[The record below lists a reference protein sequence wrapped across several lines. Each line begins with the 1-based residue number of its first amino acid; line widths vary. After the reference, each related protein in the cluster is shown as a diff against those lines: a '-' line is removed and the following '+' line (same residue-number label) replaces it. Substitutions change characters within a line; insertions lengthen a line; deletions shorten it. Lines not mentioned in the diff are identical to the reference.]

1 MIVLAVDDE
10 RDVTES
16 IAESLKLKG
25 HEVLCAESADSAMK
39 ILQNRFQSR
48 EPVSVILSDLLMP
61 DISGEAFFTMV
72 RQDSHLSNIPFAI
85 MSGNAAPDQIKKL
98 VLLGVDGVICKPF
111 TVDALE
117 AALEATIKRRGDK
130 DVAEML
136 KGLKM
141 T

>member
-16 IAESLKLKG
+16 ISAGMKLKG
-25 HEVLCAESADSAMK
+25 HEVLCAESADSAMR
-39 ILQNRFQSR
+39 ILQERFQSG

-61 DISGEAFFTMV
+61 EISGEVFFTMV
-72 RQDSHLSNIPFAI
+72 RRDSHFSNVPFAI
-85 MSGNAAPDQIKKL
+85 MSGNATPDQIKKL
-98 VLLGVDGVICKPF
+98 AVLGVDGVICKPF
-111 TVDALE
+111 TVDALM
-117 AALEATIKRRGDK
+117 AALEAAIKRRGDK